1 MLFLSKQSNF
11 CCFRCVISTL
21 TKMLNFYGSFFTLIN
36 IRTED
41 ISRFKEKRLKSVT
54 SGNLCK
60 IRKIYVVTIIIR
72 RFEQLSVTKY
82 NENVVKNR
90 FFLKKSCTPK

>member
-60 IRKIYVVTIIIR
+60 IRKNLRGHYNNSPIR
-72 RFEQLSVTKY
+72 TVICHEI
-82 NENVVKNR
+82 
-90 FFLKKSCTPK
+90 

>member
-1 MLFLSKQSNF
+1 ME
-11 CCFRCVISTL
+11 V
-21 TKMLNFYGSFFTLIN
+21 FFTLIN

-90 FFLKKSCTPK
+90 FFLKKLHTKIKAISDITDITLIIIVFKNVITDPH

>member
-1 MLFLSKQSNF
+1 ME
-11 CCFRCVISTL
+11 V
-21 TKMLNFYGSFFTLIN
+21 FFTLIN

-90 FFLKKSCTPK
+90 FLKKKLHTKIKAISDITLIIIVFKNVITDPH

>member
-1 MLFLSKQSNF
+1 
-11 CCFRCVISTL
+11 
-21 TKMLNFYGSFFTLIN
+21 MLNFYGSFFTLIN

-90 FFLKKSCTPK
+90 FFLKKLHTKIKAISDITLIISFSKM

>member
-1 MLFLSKQSNF
+1 ME
-11 CCFRCVISTL
+11 V
-21 TKMLNFYGSFFTLIN
+21 FFTLIN

-90 FFLKKSCTPK
+90 FF

>member
-1 MLFLSKQSNF
+1 ME
-11 CCFRCVISTL
+11 V
-21 TKMLNFYGSFFTLIN
+21 FFTLIN

-90 FFLKKSCTPK
+90 FFLKKLHTKIKAISDITLIIIVFKNVITDPH